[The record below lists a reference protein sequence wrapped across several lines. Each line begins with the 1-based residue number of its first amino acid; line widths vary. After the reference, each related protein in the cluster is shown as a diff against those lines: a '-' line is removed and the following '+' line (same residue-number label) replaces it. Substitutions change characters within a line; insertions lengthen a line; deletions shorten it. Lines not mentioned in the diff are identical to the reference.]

1 MSESIVF
8 SGTGVVTAAG
18 DTVALNMSAMMKGES
33 FMNPAKAWDSKGC
46 HTDRYGEVMLSN
58 DELRARIR
66 GQRSTERFIPFER
79 GELLFMKALEEAL
92 ESAGLDLASMDR
104 SRVGLL
110 AGTSLS
116 GFTNL
121 ERSWRRH
128 LLEGTVPDRR
138 ALLAYPLNVLVD
150 RVACEFDLSGPR
162 YLFSTACSASLHP
175 VVWAE
180 HLLDRGEVDV
190 VIVGGA
196 DPLSLISMVGF
207 SCLRSVAKLSST
219 PFSMGDPGVS
229 IGEGAGVVV
238 MESLG
243 HFRTRSQSR
252 PAGFFSG
259 AWGNSDAYHP
269 TASDPMGTGIRRC
282 LEESLRNV
290 QSEGSP
296 LRTLVVAHGTGTMH
310 NDKVES
316 RAIQQ
321 VAALKEE
328 TKVTSLK
335 SMIGHT
341 LGASGAVEL
350 ALLVR
355 AMEVGVALPTANFG
369 ERRPGCD
376 LDYVE
381 NTGIEYAADVGVK
394 SALAFG
400 GNNVTVALT
409 RNEAQTRRKPVSY
422 GEQPVV
428 VTGIGF
434 LSGYGDIADLDLL
447 RAIAA
452 GRSSIRDVAPAK
464 AFSSETIAKRASILD
479 DSALAALCER
489 HRIKDFR
496 KMDRLSRIA
505 TLAAQSC
512 LKSSGFVV
520 RQGNAYDIGLIS
532 GTSTG
537 HLESVGSFYTE
548 FTQKGCEFADA
559 GLFPNTVVNAHAGY
573 ITLQLR
579 LKGYTTVVTQGNL
592 SGAVALDLAVRALR
606 AGTCSMMLAG
616 ATSEYSPNYHRA
628 LVETGMAHDSFL
640 PYGPDSLGNCL
651 GEGGAF
657 LALERRDDAIA
668 RGARILGTIDDVKLG
683 FAPAPPSTYRPRRNP
698 LSPLLRSLADR
709 RQPSSVLGDGSGFR
723 PAAKIELDALRESMP
738 GVAVRTFTGALGCA
752 TGVGLLSSVAIACM
766 ARRAI
771 ADAAGPVEGEGLAEV
786 AAMADSIGNT
796 PVCTC
801 VAEGGAAAAVSLEL
815 T

>member
-18 DTVALNMSAMMKGES
+18 LSVAQNMLAMMNGES
-33 FMNPAKAWDSKGC
+33 FMSPAQAWDPKGC
-46 HTDRYGEVMLSN
+46 HTDRYGEVLLTN
-58 DELRARIR
+58 DELRERIR
-66 GQRSTERFIPFER
+66 GRLATDRLIPYER
-79 GELLFMKALEEAL
+79 GELLFMVALEDAL
-92 ESAGLDLASMDR
+92 ASAGLDLGSVDR
-104 SRVGLL
+104 SRVALL
-110 AGTSLS
+110 VGTSLS

-121 ERSWRRH
+121 ERSWRSH
-128 LLEGTVPDRR
+128 HLEGAVLDRKS
-138 ALLAYPLNVLVD
+138 LLAYPLNVLVD

-180 HLLDRGEVDV
+180 HLLDRDEVDIV
-190 VIVGGA
+190 LVGGA

-238 MESLG
+238 MERVG
-243 HFRTRSQSR
+243 HFRARRGT
-252 PAGFFSG
+252 PPPGFLSG
-259 AWGNSDAYHP
+259 SCGNSDAYHP

-282 LEESLRNV
+282 LDESLQNV
-290 QSEGSP
+290 QVEAGT
-296 LRTLVVAHGTGTMH
+296 RAFVVAHGTGTMH

-321 VAALKEE
+321 IAALKGE

-355 AMEVGVALPTANFG
+355 AMEEGVALPTANFG

-381 NTGIEYAADVGVK
+381 NKGIAFTADVGVK

-409 RNEAQTRRKPVSY
+409 RNEATTRRKPVLY
-422 GEQPVV
+422 DDQPIV
-428 VTGIGF
+428 VTGLGF
-434 LSGYGDIADLDLL
+434 LSGFGEIAERDLL
-447 RAIAA
+447 LGLAS
-452 GRSSIRDVAPAK
+452 GKTSIRDVEPAK
-464 AFSSETIAKRASILD
+464 AFNGETTSRRAAILD
-479 DSALAALCER
+479 DVELAGMCER
-489 HRIKDFR
+489 NRIKDYR

-505 TLAAQSC
+505 TLAAQWC
-512 LKSSGFVV
+512 LKDSGFVV
-520 RQGNAYDIGLIS
+520 RQGNAYDIGLVS

-537 HLESVGSFYTE
+537 HLESVGTFYTD
-548 FTQKGCEFADA
+548 FTMKGCEFADA

-628 LVETGMAHDSFL
+628 LVETGLVHDSFV
-640 PYGPDSLGNCL
+640 PYGTQSLGNCL

-657 LALERRDDAIA
+657 LALERRSDAIA
-668 RGARILGTIDDVKLG
+668 RGARILATIDDVKLG
-683 FAPAPPSTYRPRRNP
+683 FAPAAPSTFRARKNP
-698 LSPLLRSLADR
+698 LAPLLRGLAER
-709 RQPSSVLGDGSGFR
+709 KQPSSVLGDGSGFR
-723 PAAKIELDALRESMP
+723 PAARMETDALEKELP
-738 GVAVRTFTGALGCA
+738 GVPVMSFSGALGCA
-752 TGVGLLSSVAIACM
+752 TGVNLLSSVAIACM
-766 ARRAI
+766 ARRNAT
-771 ADAAGPVEGEGLAEV
+771 DPSNAALEGGSRIE
-786 AAMADSIGNT
+786 DFSRSIGDS

-801 VAEGGAAAAVSLEL
+801 VAEGGAAGTVSMEFA
-815 T
+815 